1 MSDIEITEAPEVV
14 LNPHHILVVEDND
27 FVRTQIKM
35 FLKGDAYIVH
45 EAADGSAAQTWL
57 ATNKADLII
66 VDVYME
72 PMGGFEFMRLLR
84 GKGHETPVVLVTGD
98 QNHDLLEQSNRLG
111 VASVLIKPVKKDRL
125 VTMVQRL
132 IARQGGNR

>member
-1 MSDIEITEAPEVV
+1 MSDIENIDAPEVV

-35 FLKGDAYIVH
+35 FLKGDAYIIH
-45 EAADGSAAQTWL
+45 EATDGSAAQTWL
-57 ATNKADLII
+57 ETNKADLII

-84 GKGHETPVVLVTGD
+84 GRGHNTPVVLVTGD